1 MSAKNWCH
9 LLQSFSLVLDWW
21 VSLRLYPL
29 LTPSMS
35 WRIEN
40 KWTGSSFPRK
50 LDSWNYFTRG
60 TEIYSKTSLFQKHW
74 YLDRGAAP
82 TLGVPTTPQSDIT
95 FGNNIANANAVA
107 QLIILQMWSDHVI
120 IYKRWHTQFL
130 YKKIMLPSRRKKR
143 VKLEYKRHVYIKFI
157 DLYILT
163 FLRAYAIFHCLFM
176 KRNNYV
182 LISLIMQ

>member
-130 YKKIMLPSRRKKR
+130 WKSCFLQEEKNVSNWNTKGIFI
-143 VKLEYKRHVYIKFI
+143 KLI

-176 KRNNYV
+176 KRNRYV
-182 LISLIMQ
+182 LISMIMR

>member
-130 YKKIMLPSRRKKR
+130 WKSCFLQEEKNVSNWNTKGI
-143 VKLEYKRHVYIKFI
+143 FI
-157 DLYILT
+157 W
-163 FLRAYAIFHCLFM
+163 
-176 KRNNYV
+176 NW
-182 LISLIMQ
+182 